1 MTKQIIITC
10 PTLRRELEKAMEE
23 TGISY
28 PVHFLPQRL
37 HSNPKELHSHLQ
49 ELIDKFEDMDRILIC
64 ISSCGKSTIGLTASH
79 CEVVI
84 PKSQDCID
92 ILLSKTT
99 LKEICRPPK
108 AIFLTE
114 DWMNFMKNS
123 SLDLQTAIEKQGK
136 EKAEETLKKIYKGF
150 ENFYIIDTGVYNT
163 KVVEEYITPL
173 VTVLQGTLHR
183 ITGEYQILKKMVRNN
198 FDEDFI
204 VLHKGETATEE
215 DFKR

>member
-1 MTKQIIITC
+1 MKKQIIITC
-10 PTLRRELEKAMEE
+10 PTLSRELEKAMKEAKV
-23 TGISY
+23 SY
-28 PVHFLPQRL
+28 PIHFLPQRL
-37 HSNPKELHSHLQ
+37 HSNPKELHIHLQ
-49 ELIDKFEDMDRILIC
+49 KLIDKFEEMDRIMIC
-64 ISSCGKSTIGLTASH
+64 VSSCGKSTVGLTASH

-99 LKEICRPPK
+99 LKEVYRPPK

-123 SLDLQTAIEKQGK
+123 SLDLQTAIKKQGR
-136 EKAEETLKKIYKGF
+136 EKAEETLRKIYKGF
-150 ENFYIIDTGVYNT
+150 ENFYIIDTGVYDT
-163 KVVEEYITPL
+163 KVVEEYISPL
-173 VTVLQGTLHR
+173 ISILQGTLHK
-183 ITGEYQILKKMVRNN
+183 ITGEYQILRKMLKNN

-204 VLHKGETATEE
+204 ILSKGKTVIEE